1 MFLSFPIS
9 YIFCFHQTDS
19 VVSFG
24 FFKGNMETTNI
35 HSSGIMWFFKEKG
48 FNDKSIHVI
57 FQKCKRLEGMQSEN
71 ASENWDYLKSVGVK
85 ERKLPSLIRKCPKI
99 LTLGLHDKL
108 IPMVQC
114 LATLGSKPG
123 DVASAITK
131 FPHILSHSVEEKLC
145 PLLAFFEALGV
156 TDKQLGKMILQN
168 PRILSYSIESKLS
181 QIVDFLA
188 SLGLSKEVMIGKVLV
203 KYPFIMGY
211 NVENRLRPT
220 SDFLMSLG
228 LTELDLQRVVTN
240 FPAILCRD
248 ANKTM
253 KPNLS
258 YLRTRGFE
266 LSQIAAMVTHYPP
279 LLIKSI
285 DHSLEP
291 RIRFLVDV
299 MGRGL
304 DEAANYPDY
313 FKHGLKKTLE
323 MRQKLLREK
332 NIECSLSEMLDCNE
346 KKFMSRFALV

>member
-1 MFLSFPIS
+1 
-9 YIFCFHQTDS
+9 
-19 VVSFG
+19 
-24 FFKGNMETTNI
+24 METTNI

-48 FNDKSIHVI
+48 FNEKSIHMM
-57 FQKCKRLEGMQSEN
+57 FQKCKRLEGTQSEN
-71 ASENWDYLKSVGVK
+71 ASENWDYLKTIGIK

-108 IPMVQC
+108 MPMVQC
-114 LATLGSKPG
+114 LATLGTKPD

-145 PLLAFFEALGV
+145 PLLAFFEALSI

-168 PRILSYSIESKLS
+168 PRILSYSIDSKLS
-181 QIVDFLA
+181 LIVDFLA
-188 SLGLSKEVMIGKVLV
+188 SLGLSKEAMIGKVLV

-220 SDFLMSLG
+220 SDFLKSLG
-228 LTELDLQRVVTN
+228 LTEHGLQRVVIN

-248 ANKTM
+248 VKSM

-258 YLRTRGFE
+258 YLRGRGFE
-266 LSQIAAMVTHYPP
+266 LSQIAAMVTQYPP
-279 LLIKSI
+279 ILIKSVH
-285 DHSLEP
+285 HSLEP

-304 DEAANYPDY
+304 EEAAKYPDY

-323 MRQKLLREK
+323 LRQKLLREK
-332 NIECSLSEMLDCNE
+332 NIECSLSEMLDCND
-346 KKFMSRFALV
+346 KKFMSKFAL